1 MAVAPKGEFIGVAGA
16 WIVGGIIGAICCLV
30 AFVLVPEVGLFGD
43 SNSTPERVV
52 GFVAGLACG
61 PCFLA
66 GPLLMGARRRDLSTL
81 VLAGLVAVAV
91 SVGVLV
97 AAS

>member
-43 SNSTPERVV
+43 ANSTPERVV
-52 GFVAGLACG
+52 GVVAGLASG
-61 PCFLA
+61 PGFVA
-66 GPLLMGARRRDLSTL
+66 GPLVIGARRRDLSTL
-81 VLAGLVAVAV
+81 LPAGLVALAI
-91 SVGVLV
+91 SAGVLV
-97 AAS
+97 AAW